1 MSEMTGPQSRPTDEE
16 HAATAASARVL
27 TEAAMERLLQRIAQG
42 ADAGEGEG
50 DAGSEYLL
58 FACGEVP
65 CAVAL
70 TDLREVLLT
79 LPTVVP
85 VPFSP
90 PWLLGL
96 FPLRT
101 DLLGLVDPAPFI
113 LASDLREP
121 DGTRNLTT
129 ALIGE
134 HDGVPLGLAITA
146 VGDIAL
152 VPSGALVP
160 LPASDRSP
168 VAAPYAVGRYT
179 SPQDGTVYT
188 VVAMP
193 RLVADLLDA
202 LRKDA
207 AP

>member
-1 MSEMTGPQSRPTDEE
+1 MSELTGPQSRPTDEE

-42 ADAGEGEG
+42 ADASEG
-50 DAGSEYLL
+50 DTGSEYLL

-79 LPTVVP
+79 LPAVVAM
-85 VPFSP
+85 PFSP

-101 DLLGLVDPAPFI
+101 DLLGLVDPAPFV
-113 LASDLREP
+113 LAPDLREP
-121 DGTRNLTT
+121 DGARNLTMT
-129 ALIGE
+129 LIGE

-146 VGDIAL
+146 VGDSAL

-160 LPASDRSP
+160 LTASDRSP
-168 VAAPYAVGRYT
+168 IAAPYAVGRYT